1 MDYFS
6 DKKLFHTYLHFLFRG
21 KSCKPSSFY
30 LKEVA
35 EKKLMRTQN
44 RVFSFLKKLHIAYK
58 QKGYLGKNWY
68 WTCAD
73 LKDRFFH
80 LSKSL

>member
-6 DKKLFHTYLHFLFRG
+6 DKKLFHTYLFRS

-44 RVFSFLKKLHIAYK
+44 RVFSFLKLHIAYK

-68 WTCAD
+68 
-73 LKDRFFH
+73 
-80 LSKSL
+80 